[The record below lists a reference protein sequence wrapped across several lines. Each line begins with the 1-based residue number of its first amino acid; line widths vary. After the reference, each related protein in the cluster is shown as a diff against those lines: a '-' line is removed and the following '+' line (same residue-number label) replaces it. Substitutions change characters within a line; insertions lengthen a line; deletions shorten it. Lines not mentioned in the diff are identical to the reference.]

1 MLVEHGGCLGFHCDP
16 SPSLHREAVQDLP
29 VRAAQLNHSLEEG
42 GRDGGREG
50 TSNIKQC
57 YSL

>member
-1 MLVEHGGCLGFHCDP
+1 MLVEHGGCLGFHRDP

-42 GRDGGREG
+42 GREG
-50 TSNIKQC
+50 TIQYKTVT
-57 YSL
+57 L